1 MSQKYITNFFI
12 YLIIII
18 SLFLLFYKLNNQSI
32 VGIDEFKYIDWSIN
46 IFSEKAVLNYFRPV
60 FYIISNFSYNLF
72 GSTYNSLKIP
82 NILFFLLSALLIIK
96 INERYFQN
104 RYFLLIP
111 LIFFLFNSSILKE
124 HVVLGPFAISNFF
137 ILLNVFLIFKIIE
150 NEKEKK
156 FFFILGIVNI
166 LGSFCREEL
175 IFICLLNFFFFLIYL
190 NKKLNIRYYF
200 YGLLFATTPFLFLF
214 LEFIEIKKVI
224 GIALNVVDKEISNPI
239 RNTYYKI
246 DNQDFLNFLSVLPEN
261 LIRLF
266 SEFFLIKE
274 LFIFLL
280 LIYIYSIVF
289 NKKDVNL
296 KTRYLLILTISYLLF
311 YFYIRVSSRLF
322 IIYEFFFISLL
333 IKKLEDLEIKKFIN
347 IFKIFVLILS
357 ISFIQIYY
365 NFNNNKYSN
374 LVSVNKILYDEILKV
389 LQINDKVFISPT
401 STSLIHSPL
410 KYFNETPSENF
421 SLTSKIF
428 FGKNAL
434 LINDILNS
442 KNANKEYFKNFIGK
456 SNIKFLIFEI
466 DKNDSYLILKKVDE
480 EKFTNILN
488 LDFNNEKDKYFS
500 YDLSN
505 HSYIKKYGGDLNDY
519 FMIKIK
525 IFNKLLISNLLVKK
539 IFLFK
544 NDTLNEIK
552 EFNEEPG
559 IYLLFLG

>member
-175 IFICLLNFFFFLIYL
+175 IFICLLNFFFFLIYF

-246 DNQDFLNFLSVLPEN
+246 DNQDFLNFLSILPEN

-428 FGKNAL
+428 FGKNTL
-434 LINDILNS
+434 QINNILNS

>member
-175 IFICLLNFFFFLIYL
+175 IFICLLNFIFFLIYF

-224 GIALNVVDKEISNPI
+224 SIALNVVDKEISNPI

-246 DNQDFLNFLSVLPEN
+246 DNQDFLNFLSILPEN

-374 LVSVNKILYDEILKV
+374 LISVNKILYDEILKV

>member
-175 IFICLLNFFFFLIYL
+175 IFICLLNFFFFLIYF

>member
-60 FYIISNFSYNLF
+60 FYLISNFSYNLF
-72 GSTYNSLKIP
+72 GSSYNSLKIP

-175 IFICLLNFFFFLIYL
+175 IFICLLNFFFFLIYF

-442 KNANKEYFKNFIGK
+442 KNADKEYFKNFIGK

>member
-175 IFICLLNFFFFLIYL
+175 IFICLLNFIFFLIYF

>member
-82 NILFFLLSALLIIK
+82 NILFFLLSAILIIK

-104 RYFLLIP
+104 RYFILIP
-111 LIFFLFNSSILKE
+111 LIFFLFNSSIIRE
-124 HVVLGPFAISNFF
+124 HVVLSPFAISNFF
-137 ILLNVFLIFKIIE
+137 ILLNVFLIFRIIE

-175 IFICLLNFFFFLIYL
+175 IFICLLNFFFFLIYF
-190 NKKLNIRYYF
+190 NKKFNIRYYF

-224 GIALNVVDKEISNPI
+224 SIALNVIDKEISNPI

-246 DNQDFLNFLSVLPEN
+246 DNQDFLNFLSILPEN

-296 KTRYLLILTISYLLF
+296 KTRYLFILIISYLLF

-442 KNANKEYFKNFIGK
+442 KNTNKEYFKNFISK

-539 IFLFK
+539 IFLLK